1 MCWRTPAHGRGTKED
16 ELGMTA
22 TIDTDAAKAA
32 LTEDRDKVVRQLT
45 EIGSDESGQLNG
57 TIDFGDAFADAG
69 AVTAERT
76 KILGLAKTLKTRLDD
91 IDAALTAIAEDRYGI
106 CERCGAPI
114 GADRMAYRPTSR
126 LCVRCKS
133 SS

>member
-1 MCWRTPAHGRGTKED
+1 
-16 ELGMTA
+16 MTE
-22 TIDTDAAKAA
+22 TIDTAAAEA
-32 LTEDRDKVVRQLT
+32 LLNEERAKVVRQLT
-45 EIGSDESGQLNG
+45 EIGSDESGQLTG
-57 TIDFGDAFADAG
+57 SVDFGDAFADAG

-76 KILGLAKTLKTRLDD
+76 EVLGLIKTLKARLDD
-91 IDAALTAIAEDRYGI
+91 IDAALATIEAGTYGI
-106 CERCGAPI
+106 CERCGASI